1 MSVNRIEWQLGA
13 AVQLWGKG
21 LEKTNISTKKKKK
34 EKNIPLGKA
43 GGKACLLSP
52 LFNPQMLGETQKPWK
67 TAASGVKA

>member
-1 MSVNRIEWQLGA
+1 MGA

-21 LEKTNISTKKKKK
+21 MEKTNIFTNKKK

-52 LFNPQMLGETQKPWK
+52 LFNPQMLGETQTPWK
-67 TAASGVKA
+67 TAAGGVKA